1 MASREELLDE
11 LLKDCKNADDLL
23 GKDGLV
29 KDLTKALIGNTHAKE
44 SHLEAETRT

>member
-1 MASREELLDE
+1 MANREELLDE

-29 KDLTKALIGNTHAKE
+29 KDL
-44 SHLEAETRT
+44 EAVS